1 MARTECAAAVAKRP
15 LPALRR
21 LATSHLSRTRRTN
34 VVRTSPHF
42 GRRRRSR
49 LQSRSQSQLS
59 LGSIIILLTQ
69 TKRHSRDEVSYF
81 KRSRIYDIPCTLM
94 MPTRLAVGLEPLNAL
109 DAAHR
114 SPRSVFHS
122 ELVPPLT
129 RSSRIIKRN
138 KELAEI

>member
-1 MARTECAAAVAKRP
+1 MVSERFQSTFP
-15 LPALRR
+15 GR
-21 LATSHLSRTRRTN
+21 LTFVGIN
-34 VVRTSPHF
+34 YF
-42 GRRRRSR
+42 GSNEA
-49 LQSRSQSQLS
+49 
-59 LGSIIILLTQ
+59 
-69 TKRHSRDEVSYF
+69 HSRDEAPHF